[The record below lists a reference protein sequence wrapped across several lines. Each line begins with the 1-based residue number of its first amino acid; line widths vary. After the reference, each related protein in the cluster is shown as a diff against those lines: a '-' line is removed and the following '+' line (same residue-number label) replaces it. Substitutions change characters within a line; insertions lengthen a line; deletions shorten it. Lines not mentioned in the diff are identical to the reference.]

1 MLLLTKE
8 SPFVRFPSRRLP
20 SLGAKAA
27 PRKANSLFIYS
38 YLYLYRGR
46 KEIECEQ
53 RGFSGIDMR
62 GATSEKLLPMCYL

>member
-1 MLLLTKE
+1 MLLPTKE
-8 SPFVRFPSRRLP
+8 SLFVRFPPRRLP

-46 KEIECEQ
+46 KKIECEQ
-53 RGFSGIDMR
+53 QGFGGINMR
-62 GATSEKLLPMCYL
+62 AATYEKLLPMCYL